1 MWRATRSRKQQRRQP
16 QPTPEGTLLA
26 ALPKEI
32 QDDVLARLPAR
43 DAVRTSLLSPAWR
56 HRWESV
62 PNLDI
67 DLSGIVRSSW
77 DTAAST
83 LQRCAAPIRRLRIH
97 GVPPGLAD
105 GLLHVAAGK
114 RPRSVSL
121 DLPAAASGVP
131 PHNAAVPSVFAC
143 DADALAELRLG
154 GCALPAPPSGFAG
167 FHALNALDLDG
178 VVFTAENGCVQLE
191 AMLAAAPGLRD
202 LRLKDIVFR
211 VAAGVRWV
219 IGGPS
224 LRRLVLSLRLAGAG
238 DWELGALPKLECAH
252 VFLNDPPS
260 DRDYI
265 QLFNALSTVRELKI
279 SNLDSLT
286 LHQEPIVPGSL
297 SREFKN
303 LRVLKL
309 DTNFYFLST
318 YISTYCLLFKAPFL
332 QVLEI
337 TDYFRGGK
345 IAEVDKVAGCLVTSL
360 MCCSFLDNLEYLRMI
375 SISCS
380 ENDMYFIKR
389 VLHTARNLQE
399 VSVDMFQGSRKCAQG
414 ASRELKESQ
423 RASPQ
428 ARISVKY
435 RDSVCNA

>member
-1 MWRATRSRKQQRRQP
+1 MWLATRSRKQQRRQP

-43 DAVRTSLLSPAWR
+43 DAVRTSLLSPQLD
-56 HRWESV
+56 
-62 PNLDI
+62 LDI
-67 DLSGIVRSSW
+67 
-77 DTAAST
+77 
-83 LQRCAAPIRRLRIH
+83 
-97 GVPPGLAD
+97 AD

-114 RPRSVSL
+114 LPRSVSL
-121 DLPAAASGVP
+121 DIPAAASGVP
-131 PHNAAVPSVFAC
+131 PPHHAAVPSLFAC
-143 DADALAELRLG
+143 DDDALADLRLG

-202 LRLKDIVFR
+202 LRLKDIFFR
-211 VAAGVRWV
+211 VAGGGRWV

-224 LRRLVLSLRLAGAG
+224 LRRLVLCLRLAGGG
-238 DWELGALPKLECAH
+238 DWELRALPKLECAH
-252 VFLNDPPS
+252 VFLYDPPS

-265 QLFNALSTVRELKI
+265 HLFNALSTVRELKI

-337 TDYFRGGK
+337 TDYFRGRK

-360 MCCSFLDNLEYLRMI
+360 MCCSFLDNLEYLLMI

-380 ENDMYFIKR
+380 ENDMHFIKR

-399 VSVDMFQGSRKCAQG
+399 VSADMFQGSRKRAQE
-414 ASRELKESQ
+414 ASRELQECQ
-423 RASPQ
+423 RASPE
-428 ARISVKY
+428 ASISVKY

>member
-16 QPTPEGTLLA
+16 QTTPEGTLLS

-67 DLSGIVRSSW
+67 DLSGIVRGSW
-77 DTAAST
+77 DTAAAT
-83 LQRCAAPIRRLRIH
+83 LQRCAAPIRRLRIR
-97 GVPPGLAD
+97 GAPPGLAD

-131 PHNAAVPSVFAC
+131 PHHAAVPSLFAC

-154 GCALPAPPSGFAG
+154 GCALPAPPSGFAR
-167 FHALNALDLDG
+167 FHALNALDLDR

-211 VAAGVRWV
+211 VAGGGRWV

-224 LRRLVLSLRLAGAG
+224 LRRLVLGLRLAGAG

-252 VFLNDPPS
+252 IFLYDLPS

-286 LHQEPIVPGSL
+286 LDQEPI
-297 SREFKN
+297 
-303 LRVLKL
+303 
-309 DTNFYFLST
+309 
-318 YISTYCLLFKAPFL
+318 
-332 QVLEI
+332 
-337 TDYFRGGK
+337 DYFRGGK

-360 MCCSFLDNLEYLRMI
+360 MCCSFLDNLEYLRMT

-399 VSVDMFQGSRKCAQG
+399 VSVDMFQGSRKCAQE